1 MRVNHLVI
9 IRFKD
14 GTGDERITAHLAAL
28 AGLRARMPDLIL
40 DLSLGR
46 NFTDRAAGYTH
57 AVTVTLADKAALPRY
72 LQHPDHQA
80 VAQALRAD
88 ADYLVLDY
96 EF

>member
-9 IRFKD
+9 IKFRD
-14 GTGDERITAHLAAL
+14 GVDEACITMHLAAL
-28 AGLRARMPDLIL
+28 AGLHGKMPELIL

-57 AVTVTLADKAALPRY
+57 AVTVTLVNREALPAY
-72 LQHPDHQA
+72 LQHPEHQA
-80 VAQALRAD
+80 VAAGLRAD